1 MRVIDADAIITDNP
15 EILESLRNTP
25 TVKNA
30 VVLPFMP
37 GDDLWYLDE
46 DDGYRVKC
54 YAEEDERDKIHG
66 VAVYKDRFE
75 IIGSDGLSYPAGEI
89 YSCTSEAEAHALR
102 RKIIVLRL
110 IEYLNQETWP
120 PLTDVR

>member
-1 MRVIDADAIITDNP
+1 MRLIDADTIITDNP
-15 EILESLRNTP
+15 EIMETLQDAP

-54 YAEEDERDKIHG
+54 YADDDKCDKIHG

-75 IIGSDGLSYPAGEI
+75 IIGLDGLSFPAGKI
-89 YSCTSEAEAHALR
+89 YSCTSEAEAVAM
-102 RKIIVLRL
+102 RKKIL
-110 IEYLNQETWP
+110 ISYLKDHLSSQS
-120 PLTDVR
+120 L

>member
-1 MRVIDADAIITDNP
+1 MRLIDADAIISDNP
-15 EILESLRNTP
+15 EIMETLRNTP

-54 YAEEDERDKIHG
+54 YADDDIIDKIHG

-89 YSCTSEAEAHALR
+89 YSCTSEAEAITM
-102 RKIIVLRL
+102 RKKIL
-110 IEYLNQETWP
+110 ISYLKDY
-120 PLTDVR
+120 LSK

>member
-1 MRVIDADAIITDNP
+1 MRLIDADAISTDNP
-15 EILESLRNTP
+15 EISETLRNAP

-37 GDDLWYLDE
+37 GDDLWFLDE

-54 YAEEDERDKIHG
+54 YADDDKNEKIHG

-75 IIGSDGLSYPAGEI
+75 IIGMDGLSFPAGKI
-89 YSCTSEAEAHALR
+89 YSCTSKEEAFTLR
-102 RKIIVLRL
+102 RKIIKICLK
-110 IEYLNQETWP
+110 EYLG
-120 PLTDVR
+120 L

>member
-1 MRVIDADAIITDNP
+1 MRLIDADAITTENQ
-15 EILESLRNTP
+15 EVLELMQNAP

-37 GDDLWYLDE
+37 GDDLWFLDE

-54 YAEEDERDKIHG
+54 YAEEDESEKIHG

-75 IIGSDGLSYPAGEI
+75 IIGFDGLSYPAGKMF
-89 YSCTSEAEAHALR
+89 SCTSKDEAYALR
-102 RKIIVLRL
+102 RKL
-110 IEYLNQETWP
+110 IAESLARILMAEEGMP
-120 PLTDVR
+120 HAESE